1 MTPTPRMGSR
11 AYRDI
16 PLLSIMLLVVASGCM
31 NQQLQFSTGRT
42 ANTLPD
48 LQYQQVIDN
57 LAMIAANP
65 DLLPYLAVAGQG
77 SIQVTDGRTSSLG
90 LNMAPK
96 TFTSGIF
103 GLGSSR
109 NVTGTW
115 SLGTITSPEKI
126 RSMQTA
132 YQRAVRGS
140 VQGNPA
146 DGWLKIGCKS
156 DVHKHASYVGRHGQV
171 FVWVMPEGI
180 AGLSDLTLT
189 IMDIATREETLP
201 RPAASSRESFRD
213 HATPEAIPRRNFQ
226 VPPSGPVFTPGV
238 R

>member
-1 MTPTPRMGSR
+1 MTTIPRMGRR
-11 AYRDI
+11 ACRGI
-16 PLLSIMLLVVASGCM
+16 PLLSIMLLGLAAGCM
-31 NQQLQFSTGRT
+31 SQQLQFSTRRT

-48 LQYQQVIDN
+48 LQYQQVMDN

-65 DLLPYLAVAGQG
+65 GFLPYLAVAGQG
-77 SIQVTDGRTSSLG
+77 SIQVTEGRTSSLG

-103 GLGSSR
+103 GLGASQ

-126 RSMQTA
+126 RSMQAA

-140 VQGNPA
+140 AQGDPA
-146 DGWLKIGCKS
+146 YVWLKIGCKK
-156 DVHKHASYVGRHGQV
+156 DVHNHAGYVGHHGQV
-171 FVWVMPEGI
+171 FVWVMPDGI

-189 IMDIATREETLP
+189 IMDIATREDMVSP
-201 RPAASSRESFRD
+201 PAASSREFLRGS
-213 HATPEAIPRRNFQ
+213 AAPAEVPRRNFQ
-226 VPPSGPVFTPGV
+226 VPPSGPVFTPGI

>member
-1 MTPTPRMGSR
+1 MTPTPRMGR
-11 AYRDI
+11 HVYRDI
-16 PLLSIMLLVVASGCM
+16 PLLSIMLLVVGSGCM

-109 NVTGTW
+109 NITGTW

-146 DGWLKIGCKS
+146 DVWLKIGCKKTFTRMRVTWVATAS
-156 DVHKHASYVGRHGQV
+156 LRVGHAGWDR
-171 FVWVMPEGI
+171 
-180 AGLSDLTLT
+180 
-189 IMDIATREETLP
+189 
-201 RPAASSRESFRD
+201 RPLRTDPRD
-213 HATPEAIPRRNFQ
+213 HGYRHPSRNF
-226 VPPSGPVFTPGV
+226 VLARPCHPANPP
-238 R
+238 